1 MMTDFFIEYN
11 DFEQILVFAML
22 FTGILLMFLSF
33 ISYRNMVNKIEAEQ
47 QEQLEAEEEY
57 RSQFD
62 DRFDDLFY

>member
-33 ISYRNMVNKIEAEQ
+33 ISYRNMINKIEAEQ

-62 DRFDDLFY
+62 DRFNNLFH